1 MSVDWGYILLV
12 DADARFRA
20 FVSLHVARAGFTVTE
35 ATTGGQAV
43 DAAREERPSLVLLDV
58 ALPDVNGFEVCQRL
72 RDEFGDD
79 LPIVFVSGERTG
91 PLDRAAGFLVGGD
104 DYLVK
109 PVDPDELLA
118 RARRLVS
125 RSRRG
130 RASWPRTPRQ
140 AALTDRELEV
150 LQLLA
155 EGMSSKVI
163 ARELVIAPKTVASH
177 VQHVIA
183 KLGVHSRAEAVAV
196 AYREGYVSA
205 TTATANGPG

>member
-1 MSVDWGYILLV
+1 MAVDWGPILIV

-20 FVSLHVARAGFTVTE
+20 FVSRLVARAGFTVRE
-35 ATTGGQAV
+35 AATGGHAV
-43 DAAREERPSLVLLDV
+43 ESAREERPGLVLLDV
-58 ALPDVNGFEVCQRL
+58 GLPDINGFEVCKRL

-79 LPIVFVSGERTG
+79 LPIVFVSGERTD

-130 RASWPRTPRQ
+130 RGSWPRTPRQ
-140 AALTDRELEV
+140 AALTNRELEV

-155 EGMSSKVI
+155 EGMSSKAI

-177 VQHVIA
+177 IQHVIA

-205 TTATANGPG
+205 TAAAAD

>member
-1 MSVDWGYILLV
+1 MAVDSGPILIV

-20 FVSLHVARAGFTVTE
+20 FVSGLVTRAGFTARE
-35 ATTGGQAV
+35 AATGGQAV
-43 DAAREERPSLVLLDV
+43 EAARAERPGLVLMDV
-58 ALPDVNGFEVCQRL
+58 GLPDVNGFEMCQRL

-79 LPIVFVSGERTG
+79 LPIVFVSGERTD
-91 PLDRAAGFLVGGD
+91 PLHRAAGFLVGGD

-109 PVDPDELLA
+109 PVDPDELVA
-118 RARRLVS
+118 RARRFVA

-130 RASWPRTPRQ
+130 RSSWPRTPRR

-155 EGMSSKVI
+155 EGMPPKEI

-205 TTATANGPG
+205 TTAAADGPS